1 MSSPRIDAIRHGPD
15 REWIYEQWGSSG
27 RPVLLLGDASHERSA
42 WWPVAA
48 RLADEN
54 TVAVLDLPIGRDP
67 GASAEALARVVF
79 RLGTRAP
86 VLVGYSSAALVASM
100 FAVRFVT
107 HAVVNIEQGLETRP
121 GSGEVDLAARE
132 ALREITGGARPI
144 RCPYLSV
151 FAAAPRPGYA
161 EWLRQR
167 IPARAARSTG
177 PPACSRT
184 CTTWRGSPP
193 TSGPWPLR
201 SGPRAASGRS
211 TRPRRR
217 CPRGCGRRA
226 SSGPRRCGS

>member
-1 MSSPRIDAIRHGPD
+1 MSSPRINSIRHGPD

-27 RPVLLLGDASHERSA
+27 RPILLIGDASHERSA

-48 RLADEN
+48 RLADEH
-54 TVAVLDLPIGRDP
+54 TVAVLDLPFGREP
-67 GASAEALARVVF
+67 GASAEELARVVF

-107 HAVVNIEQGLETRP
+107 HAVVNVEQGLDTRP

-151 FAAAPRPGYA
+151 FAAEPRPGYA

-167 IPARAARSTG
+167 IPRSRCEVYGTPGVFPHLYDLARFAADT
-177 PPACSRT
+177 
-184 CTTWRGSPP
+184 
-193 TSGPWPLR
+193 
-201 SGPRAASGRS
+201 RALA
-211 TRPRRR
+211 
-217 CPRGCGRRA
+217 A
-226 SSGPRRCGS
+226 